1 MARKLTK
8 EEALQQFNE
17 MEILVET
24 SLPIKL
30 SNILLGF
37 LYFGLVVIAL
47 GALPDKLTKVIKQ
60 HKY

>member
-17 MEILVET
+17 MERLVET
-24 SLPIKL
+24 SPPIKL

-37 LYFGLVVIAL
+37 LGFGLVVIAL
-47 GALPDKLTKVIKQ
+47 GALPSIAGPNFKKK
-60 HKY
+60 K